1 MKEASIQSNKTNFN
15 MMSSRRLQTLK
26 HEAKLTDKFQNG
38 ALVAQ
43 KAVINQ
49 INIKQA
55 IAQIQQYQAD
65 QSNKSNTGAVT
76 KAMVTNPDN
85 VDILEEKLVAA

>member
-1 MKEASIQSNKTNFN
+1 
-15 MMSSRRLQTLK
+15 MSSRRLQTLK

-55 IAQIQQYQAD
+55 IAQMQFQQMKQFE
-65 QSNKSNTGAVT
+65 NNGIKSSMPNSS
-76 KAMVTNPDN
+76 
-85 VDILEEKLVAA
+85 